1 MINFI
6 IVGNVSVEKICVV
19 VYSSDIVDLLIIVII
34 MIKVVLDLF
43 IKVNVDIFY
52 LIYCVLMCI

>member
-34 MIKVVLDLF
+34 MIKVV
-43 IKVNVDIFY
+43 
-52 LIYCVLMCI
+52 